1 MQPKNPPPSTWPS
14 ATTWEKLDLLPAPV
28 LNGLISE
35 YLKMKQIFTLLLL
48 VCLHGTVT
56 AQNTTNF
63 AHIGRVDRF
72 DSALD
77 ELIPKGAKIEVLC
90 GGFEWSEGPVWVTE
104 ENNKLSLIHI

>member
-1 MQPKNPPPSTWPS
+1 M
-14 ATTWEKLDLLPAPV
+14 
-28 LNGLISE
+28 LNGLLSE
-35 YLKMKQIFTLLLL
+35 YLKMKQIFTVLLL

-72 DSALD
+72 DSTLD

-90 GGFEWSEGPVWVTE
+90 GGFDWSNCDLGDARPGVKAAAFWQ
-104 ENNKLSLIHI
+104 SHH

>member
-1 MQPKNPPPSTWPS
+1 MPPKTPPPSTCPS
-14 ATTWEKLDLLPAPV
+14 AAIWEKLDLLHAPMLNAV
-28 LNGLISE
+28 LSE
-35 YLKMKQIFTLLLL
+35 YLKMKQIFTVLLL

-90 GGFEWSEGPVWVTE
+90 GGFDW
-104 ENNKLSLIHI
+104 